1 MKINLWGI
9 NYAPELTGIG
19 VYNTGLA
26 EYLAGQ
32 GDQVTMVTGF
42 PYYPQWRHLEKDKPF
57 YRKEVLNGVEVCR
70 CALYVPKK
78 PTPFLRI
85 LHEASFV
92 FSSFFRQLTLP
103 SADIYVV
110 VSPPLLLGFAAWL
123 ICLIKGR
130 QIVFH
135 VQDLQPDAAAGLLML
150 KQGLFL
156 KVLYALEKFAYQK
169 ARVVSAISGQMCEL
183 ISLKG
188 ISKEKIVL
196 FPNWVDCEYTA
207 LESGAWKSK
216 MGIASGNSLVTY
228 AGNMGVK
235 QGLPVILEAAKLL
248 RDKPITFA
256 IAGNGVE
263 VDRLAQ
269 LKMDN
274 SLNNV
279 MLLDVLPEDEHT
291 QFLQDSDICLIPQ
304 KKGAATAF
312 LPSKL
317 LKMLALGRPIL
328 AITQNEGA
336 LSSALAEG
344 NFGVRVEPD
353 DEKVLAEALENLL
366 ADRSKRSLMSEKA
379 RLYVKQFSKEEV
391 LRKFRQKLQELVGEK
406 P

>member
-42 PYYPQWRHLEKDKPF
+42 PYYPQWNYLEKDAPL
-57 YRKEVLNGVEVCR
+57 YRKDVINGVEVYR
-70 CALYVPKK
+70 CALYVPKR
-78 PTPFLRI
+78 PTPVLRI
-85 LHEASFV
+85 FHEASFV

-103 SADIYVV
+103 AADIYVV
-110 VSPPLLLGFAAWL
+110 VSPPLLLGFVAWL
-123 ICLIKGR
+123 ACLIKGR
-130 QIVFH
+130 KFVFH

-150 KQGLFL
+150 KQGIFL
-156 KVLYALEKFAYQK
+156 EVLYALEKFAYQN
-169 ARVVSAISGQMCEL
+169 AQVVSAISAQMCDL
-183 ISLKG
+183 IAQKG
-188 ISKEKIVL
+188 ISKAKITL
-196 FPNWVDCEYTA
+196 FPNWVEFDYTVSR
-207 LESGAWKSK
+207 SGTWKSK
-216 MGIASGNSLVTY
+216 MGIDSNNSLVTY

-248 RDKPITFA
+248 RNKPITFA

-263 VDRLAQ
+263 VDKLAK
-269 LKMDN
+269 LKTDN
-274 SLNNV
+274 SLDNV
-279 MLLDVLPEDEHT
+279 ILLDVLPEDEHT

-328 AITQNEGA
+328 AITENEGA
-336 LSSALAEG
+336 LALALAEG
-344 NFGVRVEPD
+344 GFGVRVEPD

-366 ADRSKRSLMSEKA
+366 AESGKRSLMSEKA

-391 LRKFRQKLQELVGEK
+391 LGKFRRMLEELVGEK
-406 P
+406 S